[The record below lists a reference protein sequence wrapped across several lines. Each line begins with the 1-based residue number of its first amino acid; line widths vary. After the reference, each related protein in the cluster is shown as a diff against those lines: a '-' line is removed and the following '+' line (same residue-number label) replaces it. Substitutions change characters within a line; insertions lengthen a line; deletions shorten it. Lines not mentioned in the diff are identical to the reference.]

1 MAGCLESDDATVR
14 FDGDMK
20 KGEEKHALLL
30 SVEKV
35 YFVKWK
41 PLPTVC
47 TCADVQMYNGNMYL
61 DKCFSF
67 LLIYCVIVSIITLSR
82 KVLVWEQFQPHV

>member
-14 FDGDMK
+14 FDDDVK
-20 KGEEKHALLL
+20 RGEEKRALLV

-35 YFVKWK
+35 YFVKS
-41 PLPTVC
+41 PHLQCVHMQ
-47 TCADVQMYNGNMYL
+47 VYIYNVNMYL